1 MKRCYAGED
10 KRRGS
15 GGQRPEN
22 GVWCVLC
29 SPSSNPLSRYSALRH
44 PSSCER
50 AEGLQVMRPS
60 LYHGQQPFSRCISGN
75 ASAAMHQRQCI
86 SGNAS
91 AASPARHSSSLCWK
105 GGDTAAPTGTRC
117 FQVPVCICTL
127 DKRQRWRNACIDTA
141 WRAVIHR
148 PVYSQHSARTSP
160 PGV

>member
-86 SGNAS
+86 SGLSRPAQLFVVLEGGRHRRTNRHPVLS
-91 AASPARHSSSLCWK
+91 SPRLYLYV
-105 GGDTAAPTGTRC
+105 G
-117 FQVPVCICTL
+117 
-127 DKRQRWRNACIDTA
+127 
-141 WRAVIHR
+141 
-148 PVYSQHSARTSP
+148 
-160 PGV
+160 